1 MNDLEEEREKD
12 MAKILIVD
20 DEEDVRIA
28 LKQVLERAG
37 YEVSVAATGNEGLDL
52 MKLEAADL
60 VITDVIMPG
69 IDGITIAQKIRE
81 KYRDTRIIVIS
92 GGGKAAPDP
101 YEPDAISTRSY
112 LASASSAGADRTLTK
127 PFDRNEILRVVRS
140 LLDET

>member
-1 MNDLEEEREKD
+1 

-20 DEEDVRIA
+20 DEENVRAA

-37 YEVSVAATGNEGLDL
+37 YEVAVAATGNEGLEL
-52 MKLEAADL
+52 MQREGADL

-69 IDGITIAQKIRE
+69 IDGITTARKIRE
-81 KYRDTRIIVIS
+81 KFRNTRIIVIS

-112 LASASSAGADRTLTK
+112 LASANSAGADRTLTK
-127 PFDRNEILRVVRS
+127 PFDREDILRAVKN
-140 LLDET
+140 LLEED

>member
-1 MNDLEEEREKD
+1 MNGPEEEREKD

-52 MKLEAADL
+52 MKREAADL

-69 IDGITIAQKIRE
+69 IDGITTARKIRE

-127 PFDRNEILRVVRS
+127 PFDRNEILRVVQS
-140 LLDET
+140 LLEES

>member
-1 MNDLEEEREKD
+1 

-20 DEEDVRIA
+20 DEKHVRAA

-37 YEVSVAATGNEGLDL
+37 YEVAVAATGNEGLEL
-52 MKLEAADL
+52 MQREGADL

-69 IDGITIAQKIRE
+69 IDGITTARKIRE
-81 KYRDTRIIVIS
+81 KFRNTRIIVIS

-112 LASASSAGADRTLTK
+112 LASASNAGADRTLTK
-127 PFDRNEILRVVRS
+127 PFDREEILRAVRS
-140 LLDET
+140 LLGE

>member
-1 MNDLEEEREKD
+1 

-20 DEEDVRIA
+20 DEEHVRAA

-37 YEVSVAATGNEGLDL
+37 YEVAVAATGNEGLEL
-52 MKLEAADL
+52 MRQEGADL

-69 IDGITIAQKIRE
+69 IDGITTARKIRE
-81 KYRDTRIIVIS
+81 KFRDTRIIVIS
-92 GGGKAAPDP
+92 GGGKAAPEP

-127 PFDRNEILRVVRS
+127 PFDRDEILRVVRS
-140 LLDET
+140 LLDEQ

>member
-1 MNDLEEEREKD
+1 
-12 MAKILIVD
+12 MARILIVD

-37 YEVSVAATGNEGLDL
+37 YEVSVAATGNEGLDV
-52 MKLEAADL
+52 MKREGADL

-69 IDGITIAQKIRE
+69 VDGIATAKEIRE

-92 GGGKAAPDP
+92 GGGRTAPEP

-112 LASASSAGADRTLTK
+112 LASASKAGADQTLTK
-127 PFDRNEILRVVRS
+127 PFDRDELLRVVQD
-140 LLDET
+140 LLDES

>member
-1 MNDLEEEREKD
+1 
-12 MAKILIVD
+12 MARILIVD

-37 YEVSVAATGNEGLDL
+37 YEVSVAASGNEGLEL
-52 MKLEAADL
+52 MKQEGADL

-69 IDGITIAQKIRE
+69 IDGIATAKEIRE

-92 GGGKAAPDP
+92 GGGRTAPEP

-112 LASASSAGADRTLTK
+112 LASASSAGADQTLTK
-127 PFDRNEILRVVRS
+127 PFDRQELLRVVQD
-140 LLDET
+140 LLDKK

>member
-1 MNDLEEEREKD
+1 

-20 DEEDVRIA
+20 DEENVRAA

-37 YEVSVAATGNEGLDL
+37 YEVAVAATGNEGLEL
-52 MKLEAADL
+52 MQREGADL

-69 IDGITIAQKIRE
+69 IDGITTARKIRE
-81 KYRDTRIIVIS
+81 KFRNTRIIVIS

-112 LASASSAGADRTLTK
+112 LASANIAGADRTLTK
-127 PFDRNEILRVVRS
+127 PFDRQDILRAVKN
-140 LLDET
+140 LLEED

>member
-1 MNDLEEEREKD
+1 

-20 DEEDVRIA
+20 DEEQVRTA

-37 YEVSVAATGNEGLDL
+37 YEVAVAATGNEGLEL
-52 MKLEAADL
+52 MQQEGADL

-69 IDGITIAQKIRE
+69 IDGITTARKIRE
-81 KYRDTRIIVIS
+81 KFRDTRIIVMS

-112 LASASSAGADRTLTK
+112 LASANTAGADRTLTK
-127 PFDRNEILRVVRS
+127 PFDRQDILRAVKN
-140 LLDET
+140 LLEED

>member
-1 MNDLEEEREKD
+1 

-20 DEEDVRIA
+20 DEEHVRLS

-37 YEVSVAATGNEGLDL
+37 YEVSVAATGTEGLEL
-52 MKLEAADL
+52 MKSEGADL

-69 IDGITIAQKIRE
+69 IDGITTAKEIRE

-92 GGGKAAPDP
+92 GGGRISPEP

-127 PFDRNEILRVVRS
+127 PFDRNELLRIVRG
-140 LLDET
+140 LLDES

>member
-1 MNDLEEEREKD
+1 
-12 MAKILIVD
+12 MARILIVD

-37 YEVSVAATGNEGLDL
+37 YEVTVAATGNEGLDV
-52 MKLEAADL
+52 MKREGADL

-69 IDGITIAQKIRE
+69 VDGIATAKKIRE

-92 GGGKAAPDP
+92 GGGRTAPEP

-112 LASASSAGADRTLTK
+112 LASASKAGADQTLTK
-127 PFDRNEILRVVRS
+127 PFDRDELLRVVQD
-140 LLDET
+140 LLDES

>member
-1 MNDLEEEREKD
+1 
-12 MAKILIVD
+12 MARILIVD

-37 YEVSVAATGNEGLDL
+37 YEVTVAATGNEGLDV
-52 MKLEAADL
+52 MKREGADL

-69 IDGITIAQKIRE
+69 VDGIATAKQIRE

-92 GGGKAAPDP
+92 GGGRTAPDP

-112 LASASSAGADRTLTK
+112 LASASKAGADQTLTK
-127 PFDRNEILRVVRS
+127 PFDRYELLRVVRD
-140 LLDET
+140 LLDES

>member
-1 MNDLEEEREKD
+1 
-12 MAKILIVD
+12 MARILIVD

-37 YEVSVAATGNEGLDL
+37 YEVSVAASGNEGLEL
-52 MKLEAADL
+52 MKQEGADL

-69 IDGITIAQKIRE
+69 IDGIATAKEIRE

-92 GGGKAAPDP
+92 GGGRTAPEP

-112 LASASSAGADRTLTK
+112 LASASSAGADQTLTK
-127 PFDRNEILRVVRS
+127 PFDRQELLRVVQD
-140 LLDET
+140 LLEKN

>member
-1 MNDLEEEREKD
+1 
-12 MAKILIVD
+12 MARILIVD

-37 YEVSVAATGNEGLDL
+37 YEVSVAATGNEGLDV
-52 MKLEAADL
+52 MKREGADL

-69 IDGITIAQKIRE
+69 VDGIATAKKIRE

-92 GGGKAAPDP
+92 GGGRTAPDP

-112 LASASSAGADRTLTK
+112 LASASKAGADQTLTK
-127 PFDRNEILRVVRS
+127 PFDRDELLRVVQD
-140 LLDET
+140 LLDES

>member
-1 MNDLEEEREKD
+1 

-20 DEEDVRIA
+20 DEEQVRNA

-37 YEVSVAATGNEGLDL
+37 YEVAVAATGNEGLEL
-52 MKLEAADL
+52 MQQEGADL

-69 IDGITIAQKIRE
+69 IDGITTARKIRE
-81 KYRDTRIIVIS
+81 KFRDTRIIVMS

-112 LASASSAGADRTLTK
+112 LASADSAGADRTLTK
-127 PFDRNEILRVVRS
+127 PFDRQDILRAVKN
-140 LLDET
+140 LLEED